1 MKKHEKVETIYHNGQ
16 ADGIR
21 IIHRVLST
29 MTAYVIP
36 RNLLSEAK
44 KLKDIQRPGI
54 YFLIS
59 EDEKNSIAK
68 IYIGQTHIGINRL
81 NDHNQKKDFWTK
93 AIMFLADKNTF
104 TLDMI
109 NWLERYA
116 IEKAHEAKRYKVEN
130 KKPNNYEMDEFA
142 TSTIETIHEEIE
154 FIMATQGYFL
164 NNAKQE
170 SNNLE
175 IYYTSKNGI
184 VGQGIYKGDNFV
196 VLEGSEIDM
205 SRNALRDKIE
215 TQRQEMLNNKQI
227 KEVNGKYYLKI
238 SVTFT
243 SPSSAAVFVLGG
255 SQNGWIEWK
264 NDNGTTLDEIIRKG

>member
-1 MKKHEKVETIYHNGQ
+1 
-16 ADGIR
+16 
-21 IIHRVLST
+21 
-29 MTAYVIP
+29 
-36 RNLLSEAK
+36 
-44 KLKDIQRPGI
+44 
-54 YFLIS
+54 
-59 EDEKNSIAK
+59 
-68 IYIGQTHIGINRL
+68 
-81 NDHNQKKDFWTK
+81 
-93 AIMFLADKNTF
+93 
-104 TLDMI
+104 
-109 NWLERYA
+109 
-116 IEKAHEAKRYKVEN
+116 
-130 KKPNNYEMDEFA
+130 MDECA